1 MVSPGALLLDKPE
14 DVTSFGAL
22 SAVKRAFGTRK
33 VGHTGTLDR
42 FATGLLVVLLGRA
55 TRLADLASAQC
66 KSYDVQLVF
75 GSETDT
81 LDPTGEVVAE
91 GGVPSAAEVIK
102 VLPDFTGEIEQ
113 VPPSYS
119 AVHVAGRRASDL
131 VRAGETPVLDARVV
145 RVDEVELVAMDEER
159 AHLRIVSGKGFYV
172 RSFAR
177 DLARA
182 LGTVAHVQ
190 TLRRTSVGSFSVHEA
205 VAPEDVRPD
214 RDMMSLEEFLAET
227 DDVAFVDVG
236 SRYEKLIRNGAPLEE
251 RFLTDR
257 LPESSHLALRSEA
270 GAVLAVA
277 ERVRGEGQQE
287 PRFRYRVVFS

>member
-22 SAVKRAFGTRK
+22 SAVKRTFGTKK

-55 TRLADLASAQC
+55 TRLADLASAQS
-66 KSYDVQLVF
+66 KSYDVQVLF

-81 LDPTGEVVAE
+81 LDPTGAVVAE
-91 GGVPSAAEVIK
+91 GGIPSASEVAK
-102 VLPDFTGEIEQ
+102 VLADFTGEIEQ

-131 VRAGETPVLDARVV
+131 VRAGESPVLDARPV
-145 RVDEVELVAMDEER
+145 RVDELELLAMDGAR
-159 AHLRIVSGKGFYV
+159 AHFRIVSGKGFYV

-182 LGTVAHVQ
+182 LGTAAHVLS
-190 TLRRTSVGSFSVHEA
+190 LRRTRVGSFSVHDA
-205 VAPEDVRPD
+205 VPPEDLRAD
-214 RDMMSLEEFLAET
+214 RDMMSLGEFLARI
-227 DDVAFVDVG
+227 DDLAFVEVE
-236 SRYEKLIRNGAPLEE
+236 SRYENLIRNGAPLEE
-251 RFLTDR
+251 RFVTSGVPDASYLG
-257 LPESSHLALRSEA
+257 LRNEA
-270 GAVLAVA
+270 GSVLAVA
-277 ERVRGEGQQE
+277 ERVRGVGQEGR
-287 PRFRYRVVFS
+287 RFRYRVVFS